1 MLIFDVAATSLI
13 PLGVRQTATSNIKIV
28 TQTSHITN
36 RMNAQDKNPPKLR
49 IAVQKSGRLLNESIA
64 LLKEC
69 GIRIDNGRDQ
79 LKASARNFPVEV
91 LYLRNSDIPQY
102 IQDGVADI
110 GIVGE
115 NTLIE
120 KNKKVDIK
128 LPLGFSR
135 CRLSLAT
142 PKGAAYEGP
151 RSLDGKRIA
160 TSYPVSLQQFLDKE
174 GITAEIHEISGSV
187 EIAPNI
193 GLADAIC
200 DLVSTGSTL
209 FKNGLEEQDVVLK
222 SEAVIAASPKID
234 AARSAILDKLLFRI
248 KSVLA
253 AKDKSYLLM
262 NAPNDRVEEIIKLLP
277 GMRSP
282 TVLPLAEAGWSSVHT
297 VIAEDKFWDI
307 IDQLRQAGA
316 EGILII
322 PIDKMIL

>member
-1 MLIFDVAATSLI
+1 MST
-13 PLGVRQTATSNIKIV
+13 PR
-28 TQTSHITN
+28 
-36 RMNAQDKNPPKLR
+36 LR
-49 IAVQKSGRLLNESIA
+49 IAVQKSGRLLQDSIQ

-79 LKASARNFPVEV
+79 LKAPARNFPAEI

-110 GIVGE
+110 GIIGE
-115 NTLIE
+115 NTLVE
-120 KNKKVDIK
+120 KEKEGEVVQH
-128 LPLGFSR
+128 LGFSK

-142 PKGAAYEGP
+142 PRGTVYAGP
-151 RSLDGKRIA
+151 QDLNGKRIA
-160 TSYPVSLQQFLDKE
+160 TSYPNSLRAYLKAQD
-174 GITAEIHEISGSV
+174 IDAEIHEISGSV

-209 FKNGLEEQDVVLK
+209 FKNGLEERDIILK

-234 AARSAILDKLLFRI
+234 ATRREILDRLLFRI
-248 KSVLA
+248 RSVLA
-253 AKDKSYLLM
+253 ARNQKYLLM
-262 NAPNDRVEEIIKLLP
+262 NVPNQKVETIIKMLP

-297 VIAEDKFWDI
+297 VIAEDSFWDI
-307 IDQLRQAGA
+307 IDQLREAGA
-316 EGILII
+316 EGILIV
-322 PIDKMIL
+322 PIDKMIV

>member
-1 MLIFDVAATSLI
+1 MSVK
-13 PLGVRQTATSNIKIV
+13 P
-28 TQTSHITN
+28 
-36 RMNAQDKNPPKLR
+36 LR
-49 IAVQKSGRLLNESIA
+49 IAVQKKGRLLDESIQ

-79 LKASARNFPVEV
+79 LKAAARNFPIEV

-110 GIVGE
+110 GILGE
-115 NTLIE
+115 NTIIE
-120 KNKKVDIK
+120 KKKEVEIVQK
-128 LPLGFSR
+128 LGFSK

-142 PKGAAYEGP
+142 PKEMPYNSVKDLE
-151 RSLDGKRIA
+151 GKRIA
-160 TSYPVSLQQFLDKE
+160 TSYPVSLQLFLDAN
-174 GITAEIHEISGSV
+174 GINADIHEISGSV

-209 FKNGLEEQDVVLK
+209 FKNGLEEQDIVLK
-222 SEAVIAASPKID
+222 SEAVVAASPKMD
-234 AARSAILDKLLFRI
+234 ADRREILDRLLFRV

-253 AKDKSYLLM
+253 ARDKKYLLM
-262 NAPNDRVEEIIKLLP
+262 NVPTAKVAEVAALLP

-282 TVLPLAEAGWSSVHT
+282 TVLPLAEEGWSSVHT
-297 VIAEDKFWDI
+297 VIDENRFWDI
-307 IDQLRQAGA
+307 IDELRTKGA
-316 EGILII
+316 EGILIV